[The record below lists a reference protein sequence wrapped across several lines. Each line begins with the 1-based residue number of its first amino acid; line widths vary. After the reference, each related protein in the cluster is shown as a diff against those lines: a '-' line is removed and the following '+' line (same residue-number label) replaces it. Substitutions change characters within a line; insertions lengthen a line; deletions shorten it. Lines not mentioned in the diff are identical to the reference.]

1 MYKIIT
7 IVSARPQFIKAV
19 VLSRAIG
26 ESLCWLSG
34 YGHGISSVLS
44 CSRMGKDG
52 A

>member
-26 ESLCWLSG
+26 EWNKGTSNAERGDYSPYWAVLCWQ
-34 YGHGISSVLS
+34 
-44 CSRMGKDG
+44 
-52 A
+52 